1 MHQKALPWLH
11 DKYEMFWLIKQDQRR
26 TVIALH
32 IGLVILRIYL
42 ASKHMNHNAMC
53 ILKAAMNW
61 SSLQKE
67 GSFRQS
73 IPTHLK
79 SSIIWIFDRVVL
91 LLSFA
96 ICVNSFLS
104 IWTWFPILPYFG
116 SFPLG
121 ILPILTFFYNFV
133 PLRKK
138 RFHLK
143 Y

>member
-1 MHQKALPWLH
+1 M
-11 DKYEMFWLIKQDQRR
+11 YF
-26 TVIALH
+26 
-32 IGLVILRIYL
+32 
-42 ASKHMNHNAMC
+42 ASKHKNHNAMC

-61 SSLQKE
+61 SSSQKE

-143 Y
+143 YQSIHEMCLCLGCMKSHRRFLQIHVYAKWIIYIGIPSTI

>member
-1 MHQKALPWLH
+1 MHFKGG
-11 DKYEMFWLIKQDQRR
+11 YE
-26 TVIALH
+26 
-32 IGLVILRIYL
+32 LVFL
-42 ASKHMNHNAMC
+42 AK
-53 ILKAAMNW
+53 K
-61 SSLQKE
+61 

-133 PLRKK
+133 PLRKEDFISSISQFFRNPLALDK
-138 RFHLK
+138 IRIDNNYIIKDFVMISNRHD
-143 Y
+143 